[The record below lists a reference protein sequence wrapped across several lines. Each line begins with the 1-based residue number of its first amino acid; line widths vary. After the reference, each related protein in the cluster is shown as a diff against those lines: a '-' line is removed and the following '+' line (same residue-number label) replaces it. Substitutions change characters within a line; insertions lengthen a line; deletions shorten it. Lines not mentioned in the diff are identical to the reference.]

1 MFLTRIILISLC
13 LIPLPAFAGGQ
24 YLEPNAFIKQSFSAP
39 LPKAKALWLTS
50 PQRARIKKI
59 LAHDFKKLRLRYW
72 QQDNKT
78 AWILNEVGKDKPIT
92 IGVVIN
98 QGRIQ
103 SIKVL
108 TFRESRGSE
117 IRHDFFTRQFEQATL
132 QDTLKLDRHIDG
144 ISGATLS
151 VRAMTKISRIALY
164 LDQQISAPQKP
175 GTQ

>member
-1 MFLTRIILISLC
+1 MFLTRFIIISFC
-13 LIPLPAFAGGQ
+13 LIHLPAFAGGQ

-39 LPKAKALWLTS
+39 APIAKALWLTS
-50 PQRARIKKI
+50 VQRDDIKKI
-59 LAHDFKKLRLRYW
+59 LAHDFKKLRIRYW
-72 QQDNKT
+72 RLDNKT

-98 QGRIQ
+98 AGKIE

-117 IRHDFFTRQFEQATL
+117 IRHDFFTRQFDQATL
-132 QDTLKLDRHIDG
+132 SDNLKLDRHIDG

-151 VRAMTKISRIALY
+151 VRAITKISRIALY
-164 LDQQISAPQKP
+164 LHQQLIDPPQ
-175 GTQ
+175 TTE